1 MKEKIETQ
9 DFKQLAREMK
19 AFFGV
24 GSLGEVAELL
34 GYSRNSASSWYLC
47 GRVPDRAVLAFYRA
61 QEKGE
66 KPALKEEAHAEFKQ
80 LAREMKAFF
89 GVGSVKAVAKAMG
102 FSVARANI
110 WHRAKKFPDSVV
122 DKFEQLRSQ
131 KQNPQQKQA
140 PQKGLFSEIEAT
152 PPPPPS
158 GVQSYNKEQIAELL
172 HETRRAHG
180 FKNWAQ
186 MGAAMDTPAG
196 TLRAYSSGKTNGMPS
211 LGFFAKLS
219 RLADVSG
226 ILGGKPPIQAHKREH
241 GDVLFKVYDD
251 FNALGSAKA
260 PMLSLELRARYPKNA
275 LLALGLPQGELVVV
289 RFKNDSLSPLVEA
302 GDYLLI
308 EPCSQMRS
316 GDIVVFEYAGEMFIR
331 RAEKNPIT
339 GDIRFFSRNNERP
352 DFELIGGADDKFE
365 IVGVVRGKVKTF

>member
-1 MKEKIETQ
+1 MKERIETQ

-19 AFFGV
+19 AYFGV

-47 GRVPDRAVLAFYRA
+47 GRVPDRAVLAFYKA

-66 KPALKEEAHAEFKQ
+66 KPALKQEAHAEFKQ
-80 LAREMKAFF
+80 LGREMKAFF
-89 GVGSVKAVAKAMG
+89 GVGSLKAVAKAMG
-102 FSVARANI
+102 LSVAKANI
-110 WHRAKKFPDSVV
+110 WHRSKKFPDSVIA
-122 DKFEQLRSQ
+122 KFEQLCSQ
-131 KQNPQQKQA
+131 RQSSQQKQA
-140 PQKGLFSEIEAT
+140 PPKGLFSEMEAT
-152 PPPPPS
+152 PPPPDTA
-158 GVQSYNKEQIAELL
+158 GGYDKEQIAELL

-180 FKNWAQ
+180 FKSWAQ
-186 MGAAMDTPAG
+186 MGVAMDTPAG

-211 LGFFAKLS
+211 LAFFAKLS

-226 ILGGKPPIQAHKREH
+226 ILGGTPPIQARKREH

-251 FNALGSAKA
+251 FNVLGSAKA

-275 LLALGLPQGELVVV
+275 LLALGLPQGELAVV
-289 RFKNDSLSPLVEA
+289 RFKNDSLSPLIEA

-308 EPCSQMRS
+308 EICTQMRS

-331 RAEKNPIT
+331 RVEKNPIT
-339 GDIRFFSRNNERP
+339 GGIRFFSRNNERP
-352 DFELIGGADDKFE
+352 DFELPDGVDDKFE
-365 IVGVVRGKVKTF
+365 IVGIVRGKVKTF